1 VSVHGPNVLKFIKKS
16 AFCSRQNFLLIVSQK
31 FQAIE
36 NTIKAKKGSHH
47 KMREKSKKQMPL
59 MPARI
64 DHPQA
69 VELDAINRIL
79 DATPTIYDLAMQD
92 LCPRAKRRTGANG
105 MSAEQVVR
113 AGIIKQMLEFSYQD
127 LAFHLADSVSL
138 RRFCHIGVADKGF
151 KRSVL
156 CKNIK
161 AMSPKTWEAINRCVV
176 QYAKDKDIEKGRQVR
191 VDCTVVESNI
201 HAPTDST
208 LLWDSVRVLTRIL
221 TTAQNH
227 FPRSGVSFC
236 DHTRRAK
243 RRMLSIQH
251 AKSQKQRKGKY
262 LDLLKVT
269 RKAIGYAQK
278 TARILEHKPDLMA
291 MALCDALTHYV
302 DLALRVINQ
311 TEKRVVHG
319 QTVPAADK
327 VVSIFEPHT
336 DIIVKDR
343 RDTFYGH
350 KVCLTGGASN
360 LIVDCVITDG
370 NPADTTLTETMLDRQ
385 NEIYG
390 SYPLKVALDGGFASK
405 DNLNVAKSKEIK
417 DVCFAK
423 KRGLNVEDMCRS
435 QWVYDRLRR
444 FRAGIESGISWIKR
458 CFGFARC
465 TWKGLR
471 SFKSYVWASIVSA
484 NLLTIARK
492 QTV

>member
-1 VSVHGPNVLKFIKKS
+1 M
-16 AFCSRQNFLLIVSQK
+16 R
-31 FQAIE
+31 
-36 NTIKAKKGSHH
+36 
-47 KMREKSKKQMPL
+47 KMSKKQMPL
-59 MPARI
+59 MPQGL
-64 DHPQA
+64 DHPWA
-69 VELDAINRIL
+69 VELDAANRIL
-79 DATPTIYDLAMQD
+79 DAIATIYDLAMQD
-92 LCPRAKRRTGANG
+92 LSPRAKRRAGANG

-113 AGIIKQMLEFSYQD
+113 AAIIKQMFEFSYQD
-127 LAFHLADSVSL
+127 LAFHLLDSVSL
-138 RRFCHIGVADKGF
+138 RRFCLIGIGDKGF
-151 KRSVL
+151 RKSVL

-161 AMSPKTWEAINRCVV
+161 ALSPQTWEGINRCVV
-176 QYAKDKDIEKGRQVR
+176 QYAKDKGIEKGRQVR

-201 HAPTDST
+201 HAPCDST
-208 LLWDSVRVLTRIL
+208 LLWDSVRVLTRIV
-221 TTAQNH
+221 TTAKEH
-227 FPRSGVSFC
+227 FPRSGVALC

-269 RKAIGYAQK
+269 RKTIGYAQK
-278 TARILEHKPDLMA
+278 TAGILEHKPDLTA
-291 MALCDALTHYV
+291 MATCNALKHYV
-302 DLALRVINQ
+302 DLALHVIDQ

-319 QTVPAADK
+319 QAVPASDK

-370 NPADTTLTETMLDRQ
+370 NPADTTLTDMMLDRQ

-390 SYPLKVALDGGFASK
+390 RYPLKVALDGGFASR
-405 DNLNVAKSKEIK
+405 DNLDAAKSKEIK

-423 KRGLNVEDMCRS
+423 KRGLKVEDMCRS